1 MRTIVE
7 IAAPAVASMSDE
19 HPARAVSKQSIA
31 AVKAKRKEDWLAL
44 FASDGVIQ
52 DPVGKS
58 PIDPSGEG
66 HRGSAAIG
74 AFWDNQIAPNTI
86 HFEVR
91 ASYAAGSECANV
103 GTISIGMPNGM
114 KARCDGVFVY
124 RVNDAG
130 KLISLRAH
138 WEFEKML
145 ATMTA
150 A

>member
-1 MRTIVE
+1 
-7 IAAPAVASMSDE
+7 MSDE
-19 HPARAVSKQSIA
+19 HPARAVSKRSIA

-44 FASDGVIQ
+44 FAPDAVIE

-58 PIDPSGEG
+58 PIDPSGNG
-66 HRGSAAIG
+66 HRGPAAI
-74 AFWDNQIAPNTI
+74 AKFWDNQIAANDI

-91 ASYAAGSECANV
+91 ESYAAGNECANV

-124 RVNDAG
+124 RVDDAG
-130 KLISLRAH
+130 RLISLRAF

-145 ATMTA
+145 ATMTSA
-150 A
+150 